1 MNLFSKSWLL
11 DLIIKKHID
20 SFAGSGWLGDWCLK
34 EAYLN
39 LLLKLGVVGS
49 DRSSILFSEFQL
61 PGSLLYRLESQADLT
76 SDAALTLW
84 RWLLSLIAFWMK
96 FSAAFRYSLLGS
108 SVSLLR
114 NTAGSRSV
122 L

>member
-1 MNLFSKSWLL
+1 M
-11 DLIIKKHID
+11 
-20 SFAGSGWLGDWCLK
+20 K

-39 LLLKLGVVGS
+39 LLLKLGVVDS

-84 RWLLSLIAFWMK
+84 RWLLSLIAFRMK